1 MEHHTA
7 LAQMET
13 VDKQIELLQQ
23 ELQNLEV
30 SIELNFIKLATSIA
44 FNLTWLTLVTSSH
57 HNY

>member
-1 MEHHTA
+1 MEHRTA

-13 VDKQIELLQQ
+13 VEKQIELLHQ

-30 SIELNFIKLATSIA
+30 SIELNLIKLATSVA
-44 FNLTWLTLVTSSH
+44 LTLLTLVTSSH

>member
-30 SIELNFIKLATSIA
+30 STELNFIKLATSVA
-44 FNLTWLTLVTSSH
+44 LTWLTLVTSSH